1 MRMDFVM
8 IEALMRYDPKK
19 NFFDTSAVEEM
30 TRLALQH
37 NSNVI
42 LVVKYII
49 PVSFITM
56 IREQYGT
63 KKHPVQRGIFAE
75 SKVCTITSILRRLWQ
90 GQLWRTSSTPL
101 QGASLITSARAVSSW
116 L

>member
-8 IEALMRYDPKK
+8 IAALMRYDPKK

-90 GQLWRTSSTPL
+90 GSSGEPHRRRCKE
-101 QGASLITSARAVSSW
+101 QA
-116 L
+116 